1 MKTKSTQ
8 PRKKS
13 SFTTIDIH
21 LSRNDSNVSSSSSS
35 SDGSDEEKKKIAIAK
50 DTFDPKAYLDNRVM
64 SPLQEA
70 CNALSMVPQMI
81 FSAYFVLSGSW
92 AKGATD
98 MSYDASAPMIQQQ
111 QSNWL
116 TNFLGD
122 EYGWAENS
130 GCIDHPMFPH
140 LTALPPPTVMMVALA
155 GIVHPIFSI
164 VYHFNCMALE
174 P

>member
-1 MKTKSTQ
+1 MKTKSVQ

-13 SFTTIDIH
+13 SFTTIDIQ

-35 SDGSDEEKKKIAIAK
+35 SDGSDEEKKKIVK
-50 DTFDPKAYLDNRVM
+50 DTFDAKAYLDNRVM

-81 FSAYFVLSGSW
+81 FSVYFVLSGCW
-92 AKGATD
+92 AKGATEIAF
-98 MSYDASAPMIQQQ
+98 DASAPVIQQ

-116 TNFLGD
+116 TNLLGD
-122 EYGWAENS
+122 EYRWAENK

-140 LTALPPPTVMMVALA
+140 LTALPPPAVMMVAFA
-155 GIVHPIFSI
+155 GVVHPIFSI
-164 VYHFNCMALE
+164 LFHYNCMTLE

>member
-1 MKTKSTQ
+1 MKTKSARPQ
-8 PRKKS
+8 KKS

-21 LSRNDSNVSSSSSS
+21 LSRNDSNVSSASSSASSS
-35 SDGSDEEKKKIAIAK
+35 SDGSDEEKKKIVK
-50 DTFDPKAYLDNRVM
+50 DNFDAKAYLDNRVM
-64 SPLQEA
+64 SPVQEA

-92 AKGATD
+92 AKGAT
-98 MSYDASAPMIQQQ
+98 YDASAPMIQQQ
-111 QSNWL
+111 QSNWI

-122 EYGWAENS
+122 EYMWTENS
-130 GCIDHPMFPH
+130 GCIDHPMFP
-140 LTALPPPTVMMVALA
+140 LTALPPPPVMMVGFA

-164 VYHFNCMALE
+164 LFHYNCMTLE

>member
-1 MKTKSTQ
+1 MKTKNAQ

-35 SDGSDEEKKKIAIAK
+35 SDGLDEEKKKIVK
-50 DTFDPKAYLDNRVM
+50 DTFDAKAYLDNRVM

-70 CNALSMVPQMI
+70 CNALSMLPGMI
-81 FSAYFVLSGSW
+81 FSVYFVLSGSW
-92 AKGATD
+92 AKGATEMAYNPSD
-98 MSYDASAPMIQQQ
+98 PMIQQ

-116 TNFLGD
+116 TNILGD
-122 EYGWAENS
+122 EYRWTENS
-130 GCIDHPMFPH
+130 GCIDHPMFPQ
-140 LTALPPPTVMMVALA
+140 LTALPPPTVMMVAFA
-155 GIVHPIFSI
+155 GVVHPIFSI
-164 VYHFNCMALE
+164 LFHYNCMILE

>member
-1 MKTKSTQ
+1 MKTKSARPQ
-8 PRKKS
+8 KKN

-21 LSRNDSNVSSSSSS
+21 LSRNDSNVSSASSS
-35 SDGSDEEKKKIAIAK
+35 SDGSDEEKKKIVK
-50 DTFDPKAYLDNRVM
+50 ETFDAKAYLDNRVM

-92 AKGATD
+92 AKGATF
-98 MSYDASAPMIQQQ
+98 DASAPMIQQQ

-122 EYGWAENS
+122 EYVWTENS
-130 GCIDHPMFPH
+130 GCIDHPIFPN
-140 LTALPPPTVMMVALA
+140 LTALPPPPVIMVAFA
-155 GIVHPIFSI
+155 GIVHPLFSI
-164 VYHFNCMALE
+164 LFHYNCMTLA